1 MIRDMEKLN
10 TYRFLSIEGCMGSGK
25 TTLAKHLADA
35 ILASPLIEESGRHP
49 FIKEFY
55 VAPESYAVE
64 TEIAFVLL
72 HYHQI
77 LREKRAG
84 LFNGTVVSD
93 FAMDRDYV
101 FSTLTLKD
109 PADWE
114 LFENT
119 YNLLKRRLPTPDRL
133 IYLRAPVDFLAKRI
147 AQRGRDYEKIMTRSY
162 LETVNAALDKY
173 FLKEYRG
180 KIIVFDAP
188 KLDASIN
195 PAYVDTVIKQLQL
208 T

>member
-1 MIRDMEKLN
+1 
-10 TYRFLSIEGCMGSGK
+10 MGSGK

-93 FAMDRDYV
+93 FAMDRDYI

-119 YNLLKRRLPTPDRL
+119 YNVLKKRLPIPDIL

-162 LETVNAALDKY
+162 LEAVKTALDNY
-173 FLKEYRG
+173 FLKEYKG
-180 KIIVFDAP
+180 KIIILDAP
-188 KLDASIN
+188 DLDSSVN
-195 PAYVDTVIKQLQL
+195 PTYVDTVIKQLHIS
-208 T
+208 

>member
-1 MIRDMEKLN
+1 MSGYIR
-10 TYRFLSIEGCMGSGK
+10 IEGCMGSGK
-25 TTLAKHLADA
+25 TTLAISLAKTIGA
-35 ILASPLIEESGRHP
+35 AALIEESGRHP

-55 VAPESYAVE
+55 TAPDAYAVE

-77 LREKRAG
+77 VRETRAG
-84 LFNGTVVSD
+84 LFGGTVVSD
-93 FAMDRDYV
+93 FALDRDYV

-119 YNLLKRRLPTPDRL
+119 YNVLKKRLPTPDTL

-147 AQRGRDYEKIMTRSY
+147 AQRGRDYEKIMTRTY
-162 LETVNAALDKY
+162 LEAVKTALDDY
-173 FLKEYRG
+173 FLKEYNG
-180 KIIVFDAP
+180 KVIVFDAP
-188 KLDASIN
+188 DLDSSVN
-195 PAYVDTVIKQLQL
+195 PTYVDTVIKQLGIS
-208 T
+208 

>member
-1 MIRDMEKLN
+1 
-10 TYRFLSIEGCMGSGK
+10 MGAGK
-25 TTLAKHLADA
+25 TTLAKGLAEAIDA
-35 ILASPLIEESGRHP
+35 KPLIEESGRHP

-55 VAPESYAVE
+55 TAPDAYALE

-77 LREKRAG
+77 TREKRSG
-84 LFNGTVVSD
+84 LFNVSVVSD

-162 LETVNAALDKY
+162 LEAVKTALDDY
-173 FLKEYRG
+173 FLKEYKG
-180 KIIVFDAP
+180 NVIAFDAP
-188 KLDASIN
+188 DLDASVN
-195 PAYVDTVIKQLQL
+195 PSYVDTVIKQIQL